1 MLSSVDSGKYLSQPV
16 RAVIDLALV
25 LLFIT
30 IGLTSHQEPL
40 SQLLVTAAP
49 FLLATC
55 AGHLGVWAVSSR
67 RQLPL
72 LLEGFMM
79 WITTLVL
86 GLGLRLS
93 FGDTAATAFVV
104 VSALTLLVFLVGWR
118 LILLFVRRKA

>member
-25 LLFIT
+25 VLFIA
-30 IGLTSHQEPL
+30 IGLSSHNEPL
-40 SQLLVTAAP
+40 SQLLTTAAP
-49 FLLATC
+49 FLLAAC

-72 LLEGFMM
+72 MLEGFMM

-118 LILLFVRRKA
+118 LILWFVRRKA

>member
-1 MLSSVDSGKYLSQPV
+1 MLSSVDSGKYFSQPI
-16 RAVIDLALV
+16 RALVDLALV

-40 SQLLVTAAP
+40 SQLLATAAP
-49 FLLATC
+49 FLLAAC
-55 AGHLGVWAVSSR
+55 AGHIGVWAVSSR

-79 WITTLVL
+79 W
-86 GLGLRLS
+86 LGLRLS
-93 FGDTAATAFVV
+93 FGDTAATAFVL

-118 LILLFVRRKA
+118 LILGLVRRKA